1 MCIALVHSIKQ
12 DIYIYVYIYKPI
24 KFFFE
29 RQSGQST
36 QSSVKGQELII
47 NKESTVRQSKNCQ
60 SQ

>member
-1 MCIALVHSIKQ
+1 MCIALVHSIQQ
-12 DIYIYVYIYKPI
+12 DIYKPV
-24 KFFFE
+24 KFLG

-36 QSSVKGQELII
+36 QSSVTGPELII